1 MAQSTTIYNTTN
13 IGATQMPSKNHTPN
27 FGLTQYA
34 PNDRIALLDDYNSD
48 MKKIDMKMNDFEIR
62 IKNLEKRIGNA

>member
-1 MAQSTTIYNTTN
+1 
-13 IGATQMPSKNHTPN
+13 MPSRNHTPN

-48 MKKIDMKMNDFEIR
+48 MKKIDLKLNDLEIR
-62 IKNLEKRIGNA
+62 VRNLEKRIGNA